1 MSIPMRKAIKLTG
14 SEKKESLQPH
24 QIAMWS
30 LITIAIIGSPFY
42 FYNAW
47 QEAQAAEQ
55 ARQEEE
61 AATKSLTDPEEALAH
76 FKKDID
82 RLDPNG
88 RIVTDVRLANSTATV
103 VVQVTSEWHSQ
114 PKQVRLDA
122 TEAMRQAWSLQR
134 DPFGQTGAYLRLVS
148 SSGEEV
154 GGYLPLKGLFVVE

>member
-14 SEKKESLQPH
+14 SEKEESLQPH

-47 QEAQAAEQ
+47 QEVQAAEQ

-88 RIVTDVRLANSTATV
+88 QIVTDVRLANSTATCD
-103 VVQVTSEWHSQ
+103 SC
-114 PKQVRLDA
+114 
-122 TEAMRQAWSLQR
+122 
-134 DPFGQTGAYLRLVS
+134 G
-148 SSGEEV
+148 
-154 GGYLPLKGLFVVE
+154 